1 MQEVLLIHALRPSI
15 GLRCWNAL
23 SDQTANADEDDVDLL
38 SVVLNF
44 IDEGL
49 AVPAVTI
56 SVGL

>member
-15 GLRCWNAL
+15 GLRCWNTL
-23 SDQTANADEDDVDLL
+23 SDQTANADEDDIDLL

>member
-1 MQEVLLIHALRPSI
+1 MQEVLLIHALRQSI
-15 GLRCWNAL
+15 GLRFWNAL

-38 SVVLNF
+38 SVVLIF